1 MATLDI
7 LIAIPVIPLVPLFLT
22 WWLPWERWIPWRK
35 LPKLM
40 LGPYVLYAGFAAW
53 HFHFDHWFVLIVIG
67 VGVILMII
75 GAVEKAPAA
84 LPSTTDKKFLNS
96 LEDWLRSQSEIMI
109 LIRDSRAAGSKSFE
123 FFTSFATL
131 RERLVRLKAETS
143 VTAFRKPQLALRGR
157 VDDEF
162 IGRSLSSIPAG
173 SEFLVLETDPRMA
186 TQQWLF
192 HHDAGESQDELQQ
205 VLEGLRGRLVAVG
218 EYPQWLEDDP
228 DVISAYVP
236 NRDGTV
242 KAGVY

>member
-67 VGVILMII
+67 VGVILTII

-123 FFTSFATL
+123 FFY
-131 RERLVRLKAETS
+131 LVRYAE
-143 VTAFRKPQLALRGR
+143 R
-157 VDDEF
+157 E
-162 IGRSLSSIPAG
+162 AG
-173 SEFLVLETDPRMA
+173 SI
-186 TQQWLF
+186 
-192 HHDAGESQDELQQ
+192 ES
-205 VLEGLRGRLVAVG
+205 
-218 EYPQWLEDDP
+218 
-228 DVISAYVP
+228 
-236 NRDGTV
+236 
-242 KAGVY
+242 